1 MTNKKK
7 ILEFTK
13 IGSQKEKVL
22 GKYYAHSEFRNK
34 RLISIMEVYM
44 FYLEW
49 GNSYP
54 TIEGAVILDM

>member
-1 MTNKKK
+1 MTHKKK
-7 ILEFTK
+7 TLEFTK

-34 RLISIMEVYM
+34 MLISMMEVSM

-49 GNSYP
+49 GDSYP
-54 TIEGAVILDM
+54 TIEGTVIPDM